1 MDEIKASIAEYYDQ
15 LRGILDEI
23 DELVENLDADEY
35 FQLIVEDDAFCAR
48 NSWTEISSIFDGPD
62 RLLTALRKN
71 TEDSGFEWSDATIQD
86 LADAYS
92 SLLSDY
98 IDIAVASCAISHT
111 LQSYLLAN
119 RELIALRKERDPHA
133 PDTEAWN
140 VFSELCRNDMS
151 EIFKRSINLI
161 HKCMHD
167 MPTRS
172 NQPCD
177 FWRGPYQKL
186 LDDDYIS
193 ALFSFFE
200 SETDSYAIYDQQAPQ
215 KIRN

>member
-1 MDEIKASIAEYYDQ
+1 MDEIKASIAEYHHQ

-35 FQLIVEDDAFCAR
+35 FQLIVEDDAFCAQ
-48 NSWTEISSIFDGPD
+48 NSWTEISSIFDDPD
-62 RLLTALRKN
+62 RLLTALRKK
-71 TEDSGFEWSDATIQD
+71 TEESGFEWSDATIQD

-140 VFSELCRNDMS
+140 VFSEICKNDML
-151 EIFKRSINLI
+151 EIFTKSIHVLHNCIYEIPARS
-161 HKCMHD
+161 H
-167 MPTRS
+167 
-172 NQPCD
+172 QPCE
-177 FWRGPYQKL
+177 FWKSLPQKPL
-186 LDDDYIS
+186 GDDYIS
-193 ALFSFFE
+193 VLFSFFE
-200 SETDSYAIYDQQAPQ
+200 SETDAYAIYY
-215 KIRN
+215 K